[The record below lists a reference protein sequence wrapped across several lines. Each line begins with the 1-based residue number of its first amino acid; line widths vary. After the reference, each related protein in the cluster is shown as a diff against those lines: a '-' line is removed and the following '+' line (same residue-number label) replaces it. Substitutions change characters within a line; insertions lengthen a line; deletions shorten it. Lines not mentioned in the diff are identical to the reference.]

1 MVSHRENL
9 AAVPAVVRMLS
20 STDVV
25 LQRALQRAGL
35 IQIFFKNL
43 GTDFNSGF
51 HFMNGFKT
59 AELFEAFGM
68 HFGVNLH
75 QTFRTDRAAGLRV
88 KRGFSRNNCQ
98 NQQRINIVIF
108 ARNKC
113 LFNNFRSIFAVNAVM
128 LGNKTSGIGFHSIN
142 DLLLGFKRLGQILAF
157 EIGVAQRFNLQR
169 RLGLRT
175 FRISGYLR
183 RGNC

>member
-1 MVSHRENL
+1 M
-9 AAVPAVVRMLS
+9 
-20 STDVV
+20 
-25 LQRALQRAGL
+25 
-35 IQIFFKNL
+35 
-43 GTDFNSGF
+43 
-51 HFMNGFKT
+51 
-59 AELFEAFGM
+59 
-68 HFGVNLH
+68 
-75 QTFRTDRAAGLRV
+75 
-88 KRGFSRNNCQ
+88 
-98 NQQRINIVIF
+98 IF